1 MQTLKIILTHDV
13 DSVHKPIEHIR
24 ARRDRF
30 TEKDLKAAEKG
41 TLNLYNNIADI
52 VQLETELGFRST
64 FFLPTFLFNLHSI
77 ADTLKAI
84 QREGIELQLHYVHE
98 DHPQFKGLFNM
109 QHTFFSDLIGPVH
122 GVRCHNLW
130 VTPPLLDLFKAERV
144 IYDASYRGETVE
156 QVEPYRLENGLIEI
170 PIGIM
175 DTDLFGRFQLT
186 ENEAWKYI
194 LKDLQHAEAHR
205 TQNYS
210 FLFHQESFRMKGG
223 RLYSKL
229 LKHLANEGYECIR
242 CCDVSLVK
250 EALKTI

>member
-1 MQTLKIILTHDV
+1 MKTLKIVLTHDA

-41 TLNLYNNIADI
+41 ALNLYNNISDI

-64 FFLPTFLFNLHSI
+64 FFIPTFLFNLHSI
-77 ADTLKAI
+77 ADTLKTI

-109 QHTFFSDLIGPVH
+109 QKAFFSDLIGPVQ

-130 VTPPLLDLFKAERV
+130 VTSTLLELFKQELV
-144 IYDASYRGETVE
+144 LYDSSYRGETVE
-156 QVEPYRLENGLIEI
+156 QVDPYRLENGLIEI

-175 DTDLFGRFQLT
+175 DTDLFGRLHLT

-194 LKDLQHAEAHR
+194 LKDLNTAKVHR
-205 TQNYS
+205 TQYYT

-229 LKHLANEGYECIR
+229 LKHLADEGYECIR
-242 CCDVSLVK
+242 CCDVHLVK
-250 EALKTI
+250 EALKTV